1 MKKIL
6 FACLFLLF
14 ALHAPAQQAALS
26 PATPASATIDRM
38 TAAWN
43 AHDARAFAAFLHPD
57 ILLRDVG
64 RTKVLRRGRQAFEQS
79 AAKFFANNPQAKV
92 EILRRLTD
100 GAFVIDYERISGR
113 ANGKTTEST
122 IILEVRDGLVVR
134 MWGLPE
140 DIK

>member
-6 FACLFLLF
+6 FACVFHLLAF
-14 ALHAPAQQAALS
+14 PAPAQQSALP
-26 PATPASATIDRM
+26 PATPASAVIDRM

-43 AHDARAFAAFLHPD
+43 AHDARAFAAFLHPN

-64 RTKVLRRGRQAFEQS
+64 RTKVLRRGRKAFEQS
-79 AAKFFANNPQAKV
+79 AATFFANNPQAKV
-92 EILRRLTD
+92 EILRRITD

-140 DIK
+140 DAK